1 MTVLETIKLM
11 PNMKEFKI
19 EANGCCYPF
28 NPADSFHCCVY
39 GDFEVERINSG
50 YEDGTVG
57 LEVKVQFVRASA

>member
-11 PNMKEFKI
+11 PNMKNFLI
-19 EANGCCYPF
+19 EANGSCYPF
-28 NPADSFHCCVY
+28 NHNDSFLRCVY

-57 LEVKVQFVRASA
+57 LKVKVQFVRASV